1 MPTAISPPSPNMPPV
16 KTQPAPGTQT
26 SDRYGNVVSTR
37 PAPKPETPLAPDP
50 KALTSDR
57 YGHIIDGFKK

>member
-1 MPTAISPPSPNMPPV
+1 MPTSIPHLSPNMPPM

-26 SDRYGNVVSTR
+26 SDRYGNVVSTC
-37 PAPKPETPLAPDP
+37 PAPKPETPLAPNPD
-50 KALTSDR
+50 ALTSDR

>member
-1 MPTAISPPSPNMPPV
+1 MATSIPPRSPNMPPV

-37 PAPKPETPLAPDP
+37 PAPSTQPPPSTGP
-50 KALTSDR
+50 KAPTSDR